1 MSHVVIII
9 ALRYLD
15 CLSFVGFCI
24 LSNSKFADL
33 DVLIMKSA
41 VKLHPFM
48 YNLLIEKDFKEFGAI
63 HLRDALL
70 KITDSYADVI
80 EARKFIH
87 RQLLRLEALGFIS
100 KLENR
105 DGRPKNLYKKT
116 ESFYSTAFIPRKLP
130 SNSRLAAMPEN
141 VKISVLDV
149 DLFLVDLRKEKT
161 VHEAKLAVILS
172 EIEEYQSL
180 MERFPS
186 RRSCFIELHQHAK
199 NQSAALL
206 GRVTALSKVLG
217 QLSEGQSV
225 C

>member
-1 MSHVVIII
+1 
-9 ALRYLD
+9 
-15 CLSFVGFCI
+15 
-24 LSNSKFADL
+24 
-33 DVLIMKSA
+33 MKTLLTSGCTNQRGA
-41 VKLHPFM
+41 GQLHPFM
-48 YNLLIEKDFKEFGAI
+48 YNLLIERDFKEFGAI

-70 KITDSYADVI
+70 KITDSYADVT

-100 KLENR
+100 KLENS

-116 ESFYSTAFIPRKLP
+116 ENFYSTTFIPRKLP

-141 VKISVLDV
+141 VKLSVLDV
-149 DLFLVDLRKEKT
+149 DLFLMDLRKEKT

-217 QLSEGQSV
+217 QLSDGQSV

>member
-1 MSHVVIII
+1 M
-9 ALRYLD
+9 
-15 CLSFVGFCI
+15 
-24 LSNSKFADL
+24 
-33 DVLIMKSA
+33 
-41 VKLHPFM
+41 KLHPFI
-48 YNLLIEKDFKEFGAI
+48 YNLLIKKDFKEFGAI

-70 KITDSYADVI
+70 KITDSYTDVT

-100 KLENR
+100 KLENS

-116 ESFYSTAFIPRKLP
+116 ESFYSTTFIPRKLP

-141 VKISVLDV
+141 VKLSVLDV
-149 DLFLVDLRKEKT
+149 DLFLMDLRKEKT

-186 RRSCFIELHQHAK
+186 RRNCFIELHQHAK
-199 NQSAALL
+199 NQSADLL
-206 GRVTALSKVLG
+206 PVD
-217 QLSEGQSV
+217 
-225 C
+225 